1 MRRIL
6 KFGSVTLLA
15 ALVVGVGILVLANDN
30 AARRRARP
38 LTADTLAGADRV
50 ELESFFRLRAAVGD
64 SVWPGLAEA
73 PIPVVLYNDRF
84 EFLAGVDDPPAP
96 WEAVPGQDLD
106 GAPLYRRA
114 KDEPQAFAAPVGD
127 GWAGSLFT
135 CERLNRDSLLGMR
148 RALPG
153 PLAAVFPYWFVT
165 YGRDFHQALLL
176 HECLHAYQAIRA
188 PERFADAQRAYRYE
202 SSYPFEDP
210 AFVAAWTQEGRL
222 LAQALNAREAT
233 RVRDLAA
240 EFLRVRAE
248 RRRAARLTP
257 EQIDYEREME
267 WLEGPAKY
275 AEMRFYELAAAAPGA
290 DGFRRG
296 LPYWRD
302 DFRRLRSK
310 LGALPGDQRFY
321 LSGMAQAELLDRL
334 GAHWKMRMLSSDVHL
349 EDLLHDACNAV
360 RDESASVR

>member
-1 MRRIL
+1 MRRFL
-6 KFGSVTLLA
+6 KLGSMTLLA
-15 ALVVGVGILVLANDN
+15 ALVVGAGILVLANDH
-30 AARRRARP
+30 AARRRTHP
-38 LTADTLAGADRV
+38 LAADTLAEADRS

-64 SVWPGLAEA
+64 SVWPGLATA
-73 PIPVVLYNDRF
+73 PIPVVLYNDKF
-84 EFLAGVDDPPAP
+84 EFLAGASVPVAP
-96 WEAVPGQDLD
+96 WKAATGESVGGEPV
-106 GAPLYRRA
+106 YRRPVE
-114 KDEPQAFAAPVGD
+114 DPQAFAIPVGD
-127 GWAGSLFT
+127 GWGASLFT
-135 CERLNRDSLLGMR
+135 CERLNRESLLGMR

-202 SSYPFEDP
+202 AAYPSADP
-210 AFVAAWTQEGRL
+210 AFAAAWTQEGRL
-222 LAQALNAREAT
+222 LAQALNARDVT
-233 RVRDLAA
+233 RLRDLAA

-275 AEMRFYELAAAAPGA
+275 AEMRFYELAAASEGG
-290 DGFRRG
+290 GFRRG

-302 DFRRLRSK
+302 DLRRLRTK

-334 GAHWKMRMLSSDVHL
+334 GARWKDRLLAGDVHL
-349 EDLLHDACNAV
+349 EELLHDACNAV
-360 RDESASVR
+360 RDESAAIR